1 MFLFPWEN
9 IDFMVWLQLSYIT
22 IKCFQIKRMNLFYVY
37 LNILDPTTVAFTAA
51 SRNRKAILTIK
62 MTI

>member
-1 MFLFPWEN
+1 
-9 IDFMVWLQLSYIT
+9 
-22 IKCFQIKRMNLFYVY
+22 MNLFYVY